1 MLQAMSAR
9 GRSTTLDAR
18 IILLAG
24 LLDALA
30 LPFVHRLEE
39 TALLAALACATLML
53 EGHFGRAG
61 VLAAQFVGCE
71 ALACAG
77 ALVVAGSP
85 ASALG
90 ATLTAAGVLGE
101 RAVPVLGYVFALSR
115 IGSGELVS
123 ALMRARVPQAAAIGL
138 ASLLRF
144 VPALG
149 QTFEAMR
156 RASLFRGDGF
166 RAKSLARHPA
176 RSARNYLLP
185 FLARLSCVA
194 DDLAAALCAR
204 GVGMGGAATTDVRD
218 LRAKPRDLAAL
229 AVLALSY
236 GAALAWRCL

>member
-1 MLQAMSAR
+1 MSAR

-24 LLDALA
+24 LLDAVA

-39 TALLAALACATLML
+39 VAFLAALSCASLML
-53 EGHFGRAG
+53 EGHFKRAG
-61 VLAAQFVGCE
+61 ILIAQFVGCE

-77 ALVVAGSP
+77 ALVVANVP

-101 RAVPVLGYVFALSR
+101 RAVPILGYVFVLSR

-123 ALMRARVPQAAAIGL
+123 VLIRAKVPQPVAIGL

-149 QTFEAMR
+149 QTFTAMR

-176 RSARNYLLP
+176 KSSQNYLLP

-204 GVGMGGAATTDVRD
+204 GVGMGGVVTTDVRD

-229 AVLALSY
+229 AALAFSY
-236 GAALAWRCL
+236 GAMLVWRSL